1 MANKDI
7 NSLIHQANNLAG
19 KGDWENAYQKL
30 LQASGFEPNHPGVIN
45 GLGMCL
51 MQTGKPKEAASYFEK
66 LVDLVPDPQEAYCSL
81 GMAYARINELA
92 LGEDAYLK
100 ALQINPKNMV
110 ARKGLAVIYLQQ
122 AVRFGEGMQIL
133 RSLVKAYPDDLEA
146 VLMLANCYEQG
157 KNYSS
162 AKKLYQQALEKQP
175 GNLVARE
182 GLMRVGGL
190 EKV

>member
-1 MANKDI
+1 
-7 NSLIHQANNLAG
+7 LIQQANNLAV
-19 KGDWENAYQKL
+19 KGDWESAYNKL
-30 LQASGFEPNHPGVIN
+30 MQASGFEPNHPGVIN

-51 MQTGKPKEAASYFEK
+51 MQTGKPKEAINYFEK
-66 LVDLVPDPQEAYCSL
+66 LVGLVPDPQEAYCSL
-81 GMAYARINELA
+81 GIAYASINELA
-92 LGEDAYLK
+92 LGEEAYLK
-100 ALQINPKNMV
+100 VLQTNPKNI
-110 ARKGLAVIYLQQ
+110 AALKGLAVIYLQQ
-122 AVRFGEGMQIL
+122 AVRFGEGIQIL
-133 RSLVKAYPDDLEA
+133 RSLVKTYPDDLEA

-157 KNYSS
+157 KNNSA